1 MVVNIV
7 DIGLKGVEMVVN
19 IVGFVLYAVDE
30 MVVNIVDTELQGVD
44 WRW

>member
-7 DIGLKGVEMVVN
+7 DIGLQAVEMVVN
-19 IVGFVLYAVDE
+19 IVGFGLEALY
-30 MVVNIVDTELQGVD
+30 